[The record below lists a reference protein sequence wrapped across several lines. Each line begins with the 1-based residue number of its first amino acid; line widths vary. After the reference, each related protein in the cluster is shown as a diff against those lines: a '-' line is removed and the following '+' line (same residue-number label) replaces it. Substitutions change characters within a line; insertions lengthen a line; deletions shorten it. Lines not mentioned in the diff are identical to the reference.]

1 MYLHN
6 TKISKILKAS
16 QTQYEDRKNG
26 IIRIPSP
33 PVVKK
38 TTKNSKKKKVKK
50 KVNTGIDFT
59 IVVKGEDSKI
69 EEIRVRDA
77 APKLKKKKAKTAIK
91 EDVEECEKENV
102 PDYESKIAQY
112 MQALENT
119 YQKEKNGKDLKK
131 VKIKASARMIQKAWA
146 LFLRRKNI
154 LKEGKFEE
162 YDKLDSSVVRKIIL
176 IQNWYRASRKKLQ
189 FLREIKEKIKTLYFG
204 RKIVNRL
211 QWIKKRRLTIK
222 SYNKEE
228 AKEIESFYTN
238 HSSKIKILQN
248 FITKVIPA
256 KILLKKIDKI
266 YSYQNIKGK
275 ILFLL

>member
-69 EEIRVRDA
+69 EEIRVRGA

-91 EDVEECEKENV
+91 EDVEDCEKENV

-176 IQNWYRASRKKLQ
+176 IQN
-189 FLREIKEKIKTLYFG
+189 
-204 RKIVNRL
+204 
-211 QWIKKRRLTIK
+211 
-222 SYNKEE
+222 
-228 AKEIESFYTN
+228 
-238 HSSKIKILQN
+238 
-248 FITKVIPA
+248 
-256 KILLKKIDKI
+256 
-266 YSYQNIKGK
+266 
-275 ILFLL
+275 